1 MSTDKP
7 CRHKYKMIVNKQAL
21 PAESGKSEKTHTQ
34 VERQNQVHV
43 LSRTSGGSP
52 ILRFSLCFH
61 FSKS

>member
-1 MSTDKP
+1 
-7 CRHKYKMIVNKQAL
+7 MIVNKQAL

-43 LSRTSGGSP
+43 LSRTSDGFP
-52 ILRFSLCFH
+52 ILGFPLCFH